1 MAEASE
7 IPDAAMSEL
16 QLSPPPPPDELDRLL
31 FHLPLEEF
39 GKRLQRA
46 SQAVFPNDMKSRY
59 TKVHVLLLCW
69 EDGDPKLPVFR
80 ELMKLENIFRE
91 DYNFETEV
99 WKIPSEKSHRDLSI
113 KILEVVGLEDDSRDC
128 LKIVYYG
135 GHGLLALNRQLLW
148 SKYEDFD

>member
-31 FHLPLEEF
+31 FHLPLEDF
-39 GKRLQRA
+39 GRRLQRA

-80 ELMKLENIFRE
+80 ELMELENVFRE
-91 DYNFETEV
+91 DYCFETEV
-99 WKIPSEKSHRDLSI
+99 WKIPSKRSHHALNT
-113 KILEVVGLEDDSRDC
+113 KILEVVELEDDSRDC

-135 GHGLLALNRQLLW
+135 GHGLLAPNRQLLW
-148 SKYEDFD
+148 SKYEGFG